1 MAHLSGRLVSRDVH
15 CDPININEQLDELAR
30 RASPM
35 DGTSNSLGLA
45 SFFFS

>member
-1 MAHLSGRLVSRDVH
+1 MFHVTIHDWG
-15 CDPININEQLDELAR
+15 DPININEQLDELAR